1 MSVAYGYDLKGSDK
15 ILDAPAQASKL
26 MSQLLP
32 PGRTL
37 VNHLPFRAVL
47 NYLLA
52 ILAMRHSLFSVR
64 YIPSW
69 VPYFSYESLI
79 RIGRTL
85 SERIKN
91 EPIDFVKNA
100 LVCGDHSLNVHP
112 DLNCA
117 P

>member
-15 ILDAPAQASKL
+15 ILEAPAQASKM

-52 ILAMRHSLFSVR
+52 ILAMPHSHFS
-64 YIPSW
+64 S
-69 VPYFSYESLI
+69 
-79 RIGRTL
+79 
-85 SERIKN
+85 
-91 EPIDFVKNA
+91 A
-100 LVCGDHSLNVHP
+100 VHP
-112 DLNCA
+112 FMGPIL
-117 P
+117 